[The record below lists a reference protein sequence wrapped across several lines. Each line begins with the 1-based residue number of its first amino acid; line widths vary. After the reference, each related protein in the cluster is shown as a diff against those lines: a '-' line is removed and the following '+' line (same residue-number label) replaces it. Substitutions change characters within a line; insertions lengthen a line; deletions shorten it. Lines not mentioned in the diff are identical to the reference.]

1 MGAKP
6 QIVEDDMD
14 PITDGHFETAESR
27 QLMRDVLSGS
37 TISRECY
44 TITDFTATLA
54 SEVVNKLLRG
64 FPLHTQ
70 HALCISHTSVCLSV
84 YGVLAPSGTGKTFVA
99 AVIAGIAVAKRR
111 RVLAVAHPN
120 NAVDNLASKILKSL
134 SSDLAIRKWD
144 ISTDVSAM
152 MRTAHSS
159 PGQIDWRITE
169 DHWSP
174 ANSTAEWCLKAL
186 GFLTASEDELLRL
199 NAVLQGFVRDEA
211 NVTRSM
217 SRAFG
222 VEGEVKLPSF
232 SRLRDLF
239 TQLDR
244 SDSEFSG
251 FANLSCIN
259 YVLSELRRSELCE
272 YIV

>member
-6 QIVEDDMD
+6 QTVEYDMD

-27 QLMRDVLSGS
+27 QLMRDVLISS

-44 TITDFTATLA
+44 TITDFTAGFA
-54 SEVVNKLLRG
+54 SVSKLLRG
-64 FPLHTQ
+64 FPLHTR
-70 HALCISHTSVCLSV
+70 HALCISHTSVCSSV
-84 YGVLAPSGTGKTFVA
+84 YGVLAPPGTGKTFVA
-99 AVIAGIAVAKRR
+99 AVIAGIPVAKRQKF
-111 RVLAVAHPN
+111 LAVAHLN
-120 NAVDNLASKILKSL
+120 HAVDNLASKILKSL
-134 SSDLAIRKWD
+134 SSDLAIQKWD

-152 MRTAHSS
+152 MRAAHSS

-186 GFLTASEDELLRL
+186 GFLTASEDELVRL

-211 NVTRSM
+211 NVTCAV

-222 VEGEVKLPSF
+222 VEGEAKLPSF

-239 TQLDR
+239 AQLDC
-244 SDSEFSG
+244 SNSEFSG
-251 FANLSCIN
+251 FANS
-259 YVLSELRRSELCE
+259 
-272 YIV
+272 